1 MMYDCITRPGKPTAK
16 LIGVDGE
23 HQPRFMVSVPC
34 FVTEP
39 INQAEIILEAP
50 ARKRRWGFVILS
62 PSPVLVASA
71 MGQRSCPLPSKGNA
85 LTDKPAQRNFLRY
98 PHERAARVTSTS
110 SPRYGR
116 PEDESE
122 ARARALRAELGAG
135 YPLGL
140 SYGVSNGE
148 HGDGDGEHA
157 ARPGAT
163 EYGCKK
169 RPPVLDHC

>member
-71 MGQRSCPLPSKGNA
+71 MSLYGLLPRNHKEHNCRSDPLPRKGYTELA
-85 LTDKPAQRNFLRY
+85 LTGLSTQRDDGIQNNGYSGIGGNLPADTE
-98 PHERAARVTSTS
+98 ERSVAGMPCRQALL
-110 SPRYGR
+110 
-116 PEDESE
+116 
-122 ARARALRAELGAG
+122 RARGSDKGVHLIVCGKGCVCRTGSD
-135 YPLGL
+135 
-140 SYGVSNGE
+140 SYVYGE
-148 HGDGDGEHA
+148 
-157 ARPGAT
+157 
-163 EYGCKK
+163 
-169 RPPVLDHC
+169 